1 MGTSLFGNRL
11 RAIIAT
17 AAFCAA
23 VLPAQAQTD
32 PFAGGWTLKN
42 DQSSLDFQ
50 SVKNQTVVESSSFA
64 TFTGAITQTGDAT
77 VTVML
82 ESVDTKI
89 DLRNVRMRFLFF
101 ESFQYPEAVITARL
115 DPAQLSDLPTVRRK
129 TLSLPYSL
137 DLHGVQKEATADVVV
152 TLISD
157 DLVSV
162 ATKTPI
168 SVAASDF
175 NLTGGVEKLEDA
187 ANVDII
193 PSATVT
199 FDFVFARNAVQGT
212 TAPAS
217 APESQ
222 TEQEQPA
229 QVALEPTGNF
239 SAEACIGRFEILSR
253 SNNTYFKSGSARLD
267 GKSEPFLVSIA
278 DIVKRCPDMVVEV
291 GGHTDS
297 VGSDAANMRL
307 SERRAASVLR
317 NLVDKGVPAENLTSA
332 GYGES
337 QPKADNST
345 SKGRWKNRRIEFRVI
360 KGATE

>member
-1 MGTSLFGNRL
+1 MGISLFWNTIRT
-11 RAIIAT
+11 IITT
-17 AAFCAA
+17 AFVCGA
-23 VLPAQAQTD
+23 VVPALGQSD
-32 PFAGGWTLKN
+32 PFASGWTLN
-42 DQSSLDFQ
+42 NEQSSLNFQ
-50 SVKNQTVVESSSFA
+50 SVKNQTKVESSSFA
-64 TFTGAITQTGDAT
+64 TFSGSIAEDGAAT

-101 ESFQYPEAVITARL
+101 ESFQYPEAVITAQL
-115 DPAQLSDLPTVRRK
+115 DPAELADLPTVRRK
-129 TLSLPYSL
+129 TLSLPYAL

-152 TLISD
+152 TLINE

-162 ATKTPI
+162 ATTTPI
-168 SVAASDF
+168 SIAAADF
-175 NLTGGVEKLEDA
+175 NLMGGVEKLEDA
-187 ANVDII
+187 AKVDII

-199 FDFVFARNAVQGT
+199 FDFMFARNASQGS
-212 TAPAS
+212 TAPTS
-217 APESQ
+217 DPEPS
-222 TEQEQPA
+222 TEPA

-253 SNNTYFKSGSARLD
+253 SNNTYFKSGSAQLD
-267 GKSEPFLVSIA
+267 GKSEPFLISIA

-297 VGSDAANMRL
+297 IGSVASNMRL

-317 NLVDKGVPAENLTSA
+317 NLVDKGVPAANLTSA

-337 QPKADNST
+337 QPKADNAT

>member
-1 MGTSLFGNRL
+1 MGISLFRNTIRSV
-11 RAIIAT
+11 IA
-17 AAFCAA
+17 AAVLCGA
-23 VLPAQAQTD
+23 VLPAQGQND
-32 PFAGGWTLKN
+32 PFASGWTLRN
-42 DQSSLDFQ
+42 EQSSLNFQ
-50 SVKNQTVVESSSFA
+50 SVKNQTKVESSSFA
-64 TFTGAITQTGDAT
+64 TFSGSVAQDGAAT

-101 ESFQYPEAVITARL
+101 ESFQFPEAVITAQL
-115 DPAQLSDLPTVRRK
+115 DPADLADLATVRRK
-129 TLSLPYSL
+129 TVALPYTL
-137 DLHGVQKEATADVVV
+137 DLHGVQQSATADVVV

-168 SVAASDF
+168 SVAAADF
-175 NLTGGVEKLEDA
+175 NLMGGVEKLEEA
-187 ANVDII
+187 ANVEII

-199 FDFVFARNAVQGT
+199 FDFIFARNEPQGS
-212 TAPAS
+212 TAPAAVPQS
-217 APESQ
+217 EAEPAA
-222 TEQEQPA
+222 PA

-267 GKSEPFLVSIA
+267 GKSEPFLISIA

-297 VGSDAANMRL
+297 IGSDATNMRL

-317 NLVDKGVPAENLTSA
+317 NLVDKGVPESNLTSA

-360 KGATE
+360 KGTTE